1 MTLSTPSRPSLSVE
15 IRVQIQSFLGIF
27 LPSRCPPMTFLK
39 VLFSLGISLG
49 CTKKFGSITFLGL
62 DHYCRTAFTHL
73 IQQILFKTKDALS
86 QAAITPS
93 RVKLEFHEARE
104 EFTDQGKT
112 RHDHRLPRIC

>member
-1 MTLSTPSRPSLSVE
+1 
-15 IRVQIQSFLGIF
+15 
-27 LPSRCPPMTFLK
+27 MTFLK
-39 VLFSLGISLG
+39 VSFSLGISLDYLG

-73 IQQILFKTKDALS
+73 IQQILFKTKDTLS

-112 RHDHRLPRIC
+112 RHDHSHEYVKLAGSEVKSKAFHT

>member
-1 MTLSTPSRPSLSVE
+1 
-15 IRVQIQSFLGIF
+15 
-27 LPSRCPPMTFLK
+27 MTFLK
-39 VLFSLGISLG
+39 VLFSRGISLDYLG
-49 CTKKFGSITFLGL
+49 CTKTFGSITFLGL

-112 RHDHRLPRIC
+112 RHDHSQEYVKLAGSEVKSKAFHT

>member
-1 MTLSTPSRPSLSVE
+1 MTL
-15 IRVQIQSFLGIF
+15 
-27 LPSRCPPMTFLK
+27 LK
-39 VLFSLGISLG
+39 VFFSFGISLG
-49 CTKKFGSITFLGL
+49 YLGYTKKLGLMTLLGL

-93 RVKLEFHEARE
+93 RVKLEFHDARE

-112 RHDHRLPRIC
+112 RHDHSQEYVKLAGSEVKSKIFHTWT